1 MNHHQVISIDTLSS
15 PKKSRLTIKKTDW
28 HGFFIGIANT
38 VASRSTCKRRSV
50 GAVAVKLRRII
61 ATGFNGAPT
70 GFAHCTDIG
79 CLREELKVPSGTRH
93 ELCRAVHAEQNLIT
107 QAARFGSELFGAD
120 VYCTHKPCAIC
131 LKMLINAGVYHV
143 YFQHDYPDEL
153 TDQLELEYARTHHGN
168 SFLTQIILQDEESPV
183 EAGILPERGA

>member
-1 MNHHQVISIDTLSS
+1 MIRMELSDAQLLEMV
-15 PKKSRLTIKKTDW
+15 KQKTMVSKDGW
-28 HGFFIGIANT
+28 PWFFMRIAND

-50 GAVAVKLRRII
+50 GAVAVKMRRII
-61 ATGFNGAPT
+61 ATGFNGAPS

-107 QAARFGSELFGAD
+107 QAARFGNELFMAD

-131 LKMLINAGVYHV
+131 LKMLINAGVNHV

-153 TDQLELEYARTHHGN
+153 TDQLELEYAKMNHGL
-168 SFLTQIILQDEESPV
+168 SFLTQIILQDEESPTKA
-183 EAGILPERGA
+183 ENAPERGA